1 MPGGLGLLAR
11 SKIAKERKESAGPA
25 VAKLLASGM
34 GEVDAGA
41 LAAVAT
47 EYGAPAHGH
56 TQPPS
61 SPVGNTRARLL
72 RLLGAATPPR
82 AAWWR
87 WVPRPPACRPR
98 GRDGLAMATA
108 ACLAP
113 NPGVEKKAFK
123 AQP

>member
-56 TQPPS
+56 TQPP
-61 SPVGNTRARLL
+61 L
-72 RLLGAATPPR
+72 PPR
-82 AAWWR
+82 RKHPSSA
-87 WVPRPPACRPR
+87 PAPPR
-98 GRDGLAMATA
+98 GRYASQGRLVALGATPTRLPPSRSRWPRDGHRRLPG
-108 ACLAP
+108 P